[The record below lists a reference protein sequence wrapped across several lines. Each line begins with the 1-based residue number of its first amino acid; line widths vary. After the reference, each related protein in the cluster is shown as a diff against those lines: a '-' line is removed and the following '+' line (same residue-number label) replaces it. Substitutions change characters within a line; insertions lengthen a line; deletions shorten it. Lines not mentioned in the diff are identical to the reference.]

1 MDAGANLLTNCSAAA
16 LKRCSHKMHCP
27 ANETTTTFL
36 KSMRSYAWKH
46 DALIVTDAV
55 LAGVIVGIGAY
66 GQRYRHHPFTRFIF
80 LGATTLFLPIISSV
94 VSSIGTDANYVFLN
108 QLSNFDDLSA
118 LVAICGGTSYSL
130 AFVTWAFLVQIIV
143 INTSTIVSVED
154 REGQS
159 KAPPFELLVQG
170 IWALYLGLSNYFKS
184 EKIIARSKGTIQ
196 SRDHELI
203 QWGLTCLHTIIP
215 FSLLCSKIV
224 LKSYAF
230 EKARR
235 SFALGRNPGLV
246 SFHIKMLQA
255 QEANQNFGTLIGQ
268 ETPPPPPLLV
278 MREEEKQV
286 EMQPSGYAFKDDDY
300 GTTLINNVG
309 LVTLDRVWQ
318 LDSMLPISTPHLK
331 DLCLSFALFKLLR
344 CRFARYKLTG
354 AGSMGTVTF
363 FRSFLLKVGEHDRV
377 FGVVADELSFVHD
390 YYYSSLP
397 VFYSK
402 CCLPKLSIFLSFL
415 TLSYCLLFPMI
426 LIALLIMGN
435 AHHVSQ
441 VNCSLWCIEQP
452 FVAFSTTNSTGAAL
466 FDLVPLLLLFLFVVI
481 AEARDMASYIC
492 SNWTKVALICRYV
505 NRASSQ
511 HSFCMPKWV
520 SLVLHCRWKLMN
532 HWDGKMSQCSVL
544 TLQPSTSPLVLVRH
558 LLHLPDQRRKVKV
571 PAAVKACIISAVR
584 SSFNG
589 GLSNGVQSLRQ
600 SQVSESF
607 IWACHGK
614 GTSDT
619 ILVWHIATYI
629 LEVKHRY
636 RHDHE
641 QGSPPIS
648 NSDHK
653 IAATHLSQHC
663 AYLVNWCPELLPDN
677 KAWSKSL
684 YEAVKKDA
692 ECALAE
698 HPAPGS
704 SAPEDE
710 YEKLVELLQANSKHV
725 VLKNGVKLGMQL
737 VEKIDDEEAIWKLL
751 AEFWSEM
758 ILFVAPS
765 ENLKAHSEAI
775 ARGGELITLLWAL
788 LFHAGIVSRPGED
801 DSATATSGDVV

>member
-1 MDAGANLLTNCSAAA
+1 MGAGANLLTNCSAAA
-16 LKRCSHKMHCP
+16 LKRCSQKMHCP

-36 KSMRSYAWKH
+36 KSMRIYAWKH
-46 DALIVTDAV
+46 DALIVTEAV

-94 VSSIGTDANYVFLN
+94 VSSIGPDTSYVFRN
-108 QLSNFDDLSA
+108 QLSNIDDLSA
-118 LVAICGGTSYSL
+118 LVAICRGSSYSV
-130 AFVTWAFLVQIIV
+130 AFLTWAFLVQIIT

-170 IWALYLGLSNYFKS
+170 IWGLYLGLSYFKS
-184 EKIIARSKGTIQ
+184 QGTIL
-196 SRDHELI
+196 SHHELI
-203 QWGLTCLHTIIP
+203 QWSLYCCMYIIIP

-230 EKARR
+230 VKARR
-235 SFALGRNPGLV
+235 SFGLGRNPGLV
-246 SFHIKMLQA
+246 SFHMKMLQA
-255 QEANQNFGTLIGQ
+255 QEANQNFEALIGE

-286 EMQPSGYAFKDDDY
+286 EMQPDGYAFKDDDS

-318 LDSMLPISTPHLK
+318 LDSMLSISTPHLK

-344 CRFARYKLTG
+344 CRFAGYKLTS
-354 AGSMGTVTF
+354 AGSTGTVTF
-363 FRSFLLKVGEHDRV
+363 FRCLFLKVGEHDRV

-390 YYYSSLP
+390 CYYSSLP
-397 VFYSK
+397 ISYSK

-415 TLSYCLLFPMI
+415 TLSYCLLFAMI
-426 LIALLIMGN
+426 MIAALIRGSAK
-435 AHHVSQ
+435 HFSQ

-452 FVAFSTTNSTGAAL
+452 FVAYSRRNSSGRAL
-466 FDLVPLLLLFLFVVI
+466 FDLVPLLLLLLFVVI

-505 NRASSQ
+505 NRATSR
-511 HSFCMPKWV
+511 HSFGMQKWV
-520 SLVLHCRWKLMN
+520 SLLLQCRCKLMN

-544 TLQPSTSPLVLVRH
+544 TLQQSTSPLVLVRR

-571 PAAVKACIISAVR
+571 PAAVKACIISALR

-607 IWACHGK
+607 IWVCHGK

-629 LEVKHRY
+629 LEVKHPHRC
-636 RHDHE
+636 DHE
-641 QGSPPIS
+641 QGSPPTS

-653 IAATHLSQHC
+653 IVATHLSQYC

-710 YEKLVELLQANSKHV
+710 YEKLVQLLQANSKHV

-737 VEKIDDEEAIWKLL
+737 VEEIDDEEAIWKLL

-801 DSATATSGDVV
+801 DSATATSGDAV

>member
-1 MDAGANLLTNCSAAA
+1 MDAGANLITNCSAAA
-16 LKRCSHKMHCP
+16 LKRCSHP

-36 KSMRSYAWKH
+36 KSMRNHAWKH
-46 DALIVTDAV
+46 DALVVTEAV

-66 GQRYRHHPFTRFIF
+66 GQRYRHHPFIRFIF

-94 VSSIGTDANYVFLN
+94 VSSIGTDTSYVFRN
-108 QLSNFDDLSA
+108 QMGSVHDLSA
-118 LVAICGGTSYSL
+118 LVAICWGSSYSVVF
-130 AFVTWAFLVQIIV
+130 ATWAFLVQIIM

-170 IWALYLGLSNYFKS
+170 IWALYLGLSYFKS
-184 EKIIARSKGTIQ
+184 RRTILHSYGKNL
-196 SRDHELI
+196 SRHDELI
-203 QWGLTCLHTIIP
+203 LWGFSFLYIIIP

-246 SFHIKMLQA
+246 SFHMKMLQA
-255 QEANQNFGTLIGQ
+255 QEANQNFEAMTGE

-286 EMQPSGYAFKDDDY
+286 EMQPSGYAFKDDDC
-300 GTTLINNVG
+300 GTALINNVG

-318 LDSMLPISTPHLK
+318 LDDGMLPISTPHLK

-344 CRFARYKLTG
+344 CRFAGYKLTS

-363 FRSFLLKVGEHDRV
+363 FRSLFLKVGEHDRV

-390 YYYSSLP
+390 CYYSSLP
-397 VFYSK
+397 ISYSK
-402 CCLPKLSIFLSFL
+402 CYLPKLNIFLSFL
-415 TLSYCLLFPMI
+415 TLCYSLLFAMI
-426 LIALLIMGN
+426 NAALITGRQ
-435 AHHVSQ
+435 HVRQ
-441 VNCSLWCIEQP
+441 VVCSIWCIEQP
-452 FVAFSTTNSTGAAL
+452 FVARPLSKRKSTGTSL
-466 FDLVPLLLLFLFVVI
+466 FDHVLFLLLLLFVVI

-505 NRASSQ
+505 NHASSQ

-520 SLVLHCRWKLMN
+520 SLVLHCRWKLTN

-710 YEKLVELLQANSKHV
+710 YEKLVELLQENSKHV

-751 AEFWSEM
+751 AEFWSEV

>member
-1 MDAGANLLTNCSAAA
+1 MDAGANLITNCSAAA
-16 LKRCSHKMHCP
+16 LKRCSHP

-36 KSMRSYAWKH
+36 KSMRNHAWKH
-46 DALIVTDAV
+46 DALVVTEAV

-66 GQRYRHHPFTRFIF
+66 GQRYRHHPFIRFIF

-94 VSSIGTDANYVFLN
+94 VSSIGTDTSYVFRN
-108 QLSNFDDLSA
+108 QMGSVHDLSA
-118 LVAICGGTSYSL
+118 LVAICWGSSYSVVF
-130 AFVTWAFLVQIIV
+130 ATWAFLVQIIM

-170 IWALYLGLSNYFKS
+170 IWALYLGLSYFKS
-184 EKIIARSKGTIQ
+184 RRTILHSYGKNL
-196 SRDHELI
+196 SRHDELI
-203 QWGLTCLHTIIP
+203 LWGFSFLYIIIP

-246 SFHIKMLQA
+246 SFHMKMLQA
-255 QEANQNFGTLIGQ
+255 QEANQNFEAMTGE

-286 EMQPSGYAFKDDDY
+286 EMQPSGYAFTDDDS
-300 GTTLINNVG
+300 GTTLVNNAG

-318 LDSMLPISTPHLK
+318 LNSMIPISTPHLK

-344 CRFARYKLTG
+344 CRFARYKLSS

-363 FRSFLLKVGEHDRV
+363 FRSLLLKVGEHDRV

-390 YYYSSLP
+390 CYYSSLP
-397 VFYSK
+397 ISYSK
-402 CCLPKLSIFLSFL
+402 CCLLKLSIFLSFL
-415 TLSYCLLFPMI
+415 TLCYCLLFAMI
-426 LIALLIMGN
+426 RVVLNMGITLHDRQLYCN
-435 AHHVSQ
+435 I
-441 VNCSLWCIEQP
+441 WCIEQP
-452 FVAFSTTNSTGAAL
+452 FVAHSKRKSTGAYLLYHAL
-466 FDLVPLLLLFLFVVI
+466 FLLLLLFVVI

-511 HSFCMPKWV
+511 YSFCMQKWV
-520 SLVLHCRWKLMN
+520 SLVLRCRCKLIMN
-532 HWDGKMSQCSVL
+532 HWDEKMSQCSVL
-544 TLQPSTSPLVLVRH
+544 TLQPRRSPLVLVRR
-558 LLHLPDQRRKVKV
+558 LLCLPDQRRKVKV
-571 PAAVKACIISAVR
+571 PASVKACIISALR

-589 GLSNGVQSLRQ
+589 GLSNGVESLRR

-614 GTSDT
+614 GTTDT

-629 LEVKHRY
+629 LEVKHPY
-636 RHDHE
+636 RRDHE
-641 QGSPPIS
+641 QGSPAIS

-653 IAATHLSQHC
+653 IAATHLSQYC
-663 AYLVNWCPELLPDN
+663 AYLVNWYPELLPDN
-677 KAWSKSL
+677 KAWSMSL
-684 YEAVKKDA
+684 YDAVKKDA

-725 VLKNGVKLGMQL
+725 VLKNGVKLAMQL
-737 VEKIDDEEAIWKLL
+737 VETIDDEEAIWKLL

-788 LFHAGIVSRPGED
+788 LFHAGIVSRPGEE
-801 DSATATSGDVV
+801 DSATATSGDAV